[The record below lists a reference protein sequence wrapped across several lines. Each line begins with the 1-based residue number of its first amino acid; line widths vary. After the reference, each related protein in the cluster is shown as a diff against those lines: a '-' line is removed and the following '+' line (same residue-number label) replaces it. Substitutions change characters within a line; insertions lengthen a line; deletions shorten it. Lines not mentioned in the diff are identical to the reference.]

1 MFSMFAERYPG
12 GGGFG
17 AAARHGGLRVGAAR
31 HAVDGDALADR
42 RRSGSGVQ
50 TFDGST
56 LSSLVATLNASLRET
71 VDAAAATLRAP
82 SAAEAA
88 AVAEQQE
95 VAAAEAHVE
104 QLEEALGGGRRGSR
118 GRRRRHGDPRRA
130 CGRQGR
136 LAAAKS
142 REPPA
147 KLRGATPP
155 VFVRRSR
162 RTSCSP
168 SGWRSTAAAHRGAR
182 DRGGDLAAPR
192 RRVRRRHEGER
203 LPEPFITAMQAAA
216 AALLRAS
223 ETFVLSEV
231 RARL

>member
-17 AAARHGGLRVGAAR
+17 VLPLDTAAFAS
-31 HAVDGDALADR
+31 ALLGTLSTAML
-42 RRSGSGVQ
+42 SLIAPSVESSGVQ

-88 AVAEQQE
+88 AAVAEQQQV
-95 VAAAEAHVE
+95 VAAAEARVE
-104 QLEEALGGGRRGSR
+104 QLEGKLSEAADADAEDGGANAATR
-118 GRRRRHGDPRRA
+118 DELA
-130 CGRQGR
+130 AAKAA

-147 KLRGATPP
+147 KAARGDAARLRTALEADELQPVRLALGLPLPTEALAIEAATSLLRAG
-155 VFVRRSR
+155 VCV
-162 RTSCSP
+162 
-168 SGWRSTAAAHRGAR
+168 
-182 DRGGDLAAPR
+182 GDMKAN
-192 RRVRRRHEGER
+192 GY
-203 LPEPFITAMQAAA
+203 PEPFITAMQAAT
-216 AALLRAS
+216 AALLR
-223 ETFVLSEV
+223 
-231 RARL
+231 RI